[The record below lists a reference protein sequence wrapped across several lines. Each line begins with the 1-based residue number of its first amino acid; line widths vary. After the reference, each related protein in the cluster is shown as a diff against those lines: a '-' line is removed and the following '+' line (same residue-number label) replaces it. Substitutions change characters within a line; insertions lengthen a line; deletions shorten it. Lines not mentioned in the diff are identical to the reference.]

1 MSYTF
6 CIPQIYLIEY
16 PLEYILRYPL
26 EYLMQHPIAYP
37 TDKDL
42 NKENHEEPAV

>member
-1 MSYTF
+1 MQYTL

-16 PLEYILRYPL
+16 PLEYLLGYPS
-26 EYLMQHPIAYP
+26 EYLMQYLIAYP

-42 NKENHEEPAV
+42 SKESQKEPAV